1 MVSFLDEKGED
12 ITGLQELS
20 DVSTSFFCDPS
31 SWLEADKLEDFLCQI
46 YQLHQSKYP
55 NLMQSVGHEAA
66 QLKAWGV
73 LDNVLNMISEPDTIF
88 HKPQKFLAYFVNVST
103 AGGQKPGGQ
112 RAGASVLGNS
122 GAPAL
127 DAPTAVANPAPTG
140 TAMAPHSSS
149 HTPASY
155 RLEIP
160 EELLQH
166 PLALQYVIASFEAL
180 PTFMHQPLYK
190 ITQQGTSLVVEAAS
204 QAPAA
209 AAVSAENVAPPPA
222 LPTVS
227 EEGARPASTP
237 ATEAAAPAAA
247 SPVATARPA
256 TSQTATPE
264 TVISTAE
271 SSSAAA
277 AASQAAASQSAT
289 PQAAASQA
297 STSQAS
303 TSSVA
308 TPPSSTSQAAV
319 SQVVDDPAQDASCD
333 DMSRHTQKP
342 IEAALAASDMQAV
355 RQPLL
360 DMLEK
365 TQATLGGENH
375 HLSLSRG
382 DEMNA
387 HLLKAAAD
395 LSILSECF
403 TRARQLIWHLSQ
415 NLDTSTSPSGSTPPS
430 KSQALNIKQ
439 LFEQFEWQEA
449 DERFNKVLFHGV
461 EQLEKA
467 QRLLRPMRRAVEKPP
482 EGDVCRQFDLF
493 DLEK

>member
-1 MVSFLDEKGED
+1 M
-12 ITGLQELS
+12 
-20 DVSTSFFCDPS
+20 
-31 SWLEADKLEDFLCQI
+31 
-46 YQLHQSKYP
+46 
-55 NLMQSVGHEAA
+55 
-66 QLKAWGV
+66 
-73 LDNVLNMISEPDTIF
+73 
-88 HKPQKFLAYFVNVST
+88 
-103 AGGQKPGGQ
+103 
-112 RAGASVLGNS
+112 LGTS

-209 AAVSAENVAPPPA
+209 AAVSAENVAPPPV

-227 EEGARPASTP
+227 EEVSQPASTP

-277 AASQAAASQSAT
+277 APSQAAASQDA
-289 PQAAASQA
+289 PFQAAASQA
-297 STSQAS
+297 ATSQAS

-308 TPPSSTSQAAV
+308 TLPSSTAQAAA

-430 KSQALNIKQ
+430 KSQALNTKQ

-467 QRLLRPMRRAVEKPP
+467 QRLLRPMRRGVMKPVE
-482 EGDVCRQFDLF
+482 ENQCRQFDLF